1 MKQTVSRLA
10 GKLALAIAGTALAV
24 GGALAAEYPSK
35 PITLV
40 APYGPGGASD
50 LASRTLASVA
60 PTYIGQPML
69 VVNRTGAGGA
79 VGSTFVNKAKPDGYT
94 LLLARIGSQAVS
106 PAMKA
111 NMPYKYDDFT
121 MIGLLELN
129 PVLCATA
136 SSKPYKSLKEFID
149 AVKAKPGELSYSS
162 SGVGTLLH
170 IAVPFLLDTVG
181 IADATKAMRH
191 VPYKG
196 GGAAATAAV
205 GGQVDIVCTNAP
217 ALESHIAAG
226 RLRPLVVTTE
236 ERVKMAPDTPTAK
249 ELGYPELGV
258 LIGWSAL
265 YGPPNMDADATKKL
279 QDMLQKVKQDKAW
292 NKFTKALGSV
302 PHILDGAATKA
313 FVDQQV
319 AAFSKLVDKLD
330 MKIQ

>member
-1 MKQTVSRLA
+1 MRTALSRTARKLVLGLA
-10 GKLALAIAGTALAV
+10 GATLCATGVLAQD
-24 GGALAAEYPSK
+24 YPTK

-50 LASRTLASVA
+50 LASRTLSSVA
-60 PTYIGQPML
+60 PNYIGQPML
-69 VVNRTGAGGA
+69 VVNKTGAGGA

-136 SSKPYKSLKEFID
+136 SSKPYKSLKDFID
-149 AVKAKPGELSYSS
+149 AVKAKPGELSFSS
-162 SGVGTLLH
+162 SGVGTMLH

-181 IADATKAMRH
+181 IEDATKAMRH

-249 ELGYPELGV
+249 ELGYPQLGV
-258 LIGWSAL
+258 LVGWSGL
-265 YGPPNMDADATKKL
+265 YGPPDMDEATTKKL
-279 QDMLQKVKQDKAW
+279 RDMLQEVKKDKAW

-302 PHILDGAATKA
+302 PQILDGPETKK
-313 FVDQQV
+313 FVDEQV
-319 AAFSKLVDKLD
+319 QAFSKLVDKLG
-330 MKIQ
+330 MKIE

>member
-1 MKQTVSRLA
+1 MKFKFSRLSEN
-10 GKLALAIAGTALAV
+10 LALGLVGTVICAGSTLAQD
-24 GGALAAEYPSK
+24 YPTK

-60 PTYIGQPML
+60 PNYIGQPML

-94 LLLARIGSQAVS
+94 LLLARIGSQAIS
-106 PAMKA
+106 PAMKS

-136 SSKPYKSLKEFID
+136 SSKPYKTFKDFIE

-170 IAVPFLLDTVG
+170 IALPFILDTVG
-181 IADATKAMRH
+181 IENATTAMRH

-217 ALESHIAAG
+217 AVESHIASG
-226 RLRPLVVTTE
+226 RLRPLIVTTE
-236 ERVKMAPDTPTAK
+236 ERVKSAPDTPTAK
-249 ELGYPELGV
+249 ELGYPQLGV
-258 LIGWSAL
+258 LVGWSGL
-265 YGPPNMDADATKKL
+265 YGPPGMNEAATKKL
-279 QDMLQKVKQDKAW
+279 EDMLQQVKKDVAW

-302 PHILDGAATKA
+302 PQIRNGTETKQ

-319 AAFSKLVDKLD
+319 QAFSKLVDKLG
-330 MKIQ
+330 MKVE